1 MKPRLFYM
9 CTLMSVINCH
19 IVNLT
24 TSTILFANQNT
35 NFKAQKWDFKKNVFF
50 PLFQE
55 NLILS
60 SEILF
65 IIIICKIPI

>member
-1 MKPRLFYM
+1 
-9 CTLMSVINCH
+9 MSVINCH

-35 NFKAQKWDFKKNVFF
+35 NFKAQKWDFKKKWFFF

-60 SEILF
+60 EEILF